1 MTQYSDT
8 RRRGLLGMKSRI
20 TRQLI
25 IWSLIVG
32 SVASLLIS
40 GGEAYLNYQ
49 ERLNGLDKHLQSVST
64 YTLPPLVQSLWAFD
78 DQQLQYMP
86 LEHCHRRGSH
96 TSEYECNHLDAR
108 YNAGP
113 AR

>member
-1 MTQYSDT
+1 LTQYSDS
-8 RRRGLLGMKSRI
+8 RQRGLLGLKSRI

-64 YTLPPLVQSLWAFD
+64 YTLPPLV
-78 DQQLQYMP
+78 
-86 LEHCHRRGSH
+86 
-96 TSEYECNHLDAR
+96 
-108 YNAGP
+108 
-113 AR
+113 

>member
-1 MTQYSDT
+1 MTQYSDS
-8 RRRGLLGMKSRI
+8 RQRGPLGLKSRI

-49 ERLNGLDKHLQSVST
+49 ERLNGLDTHIQSVGT

-78 DQQLQYMP
+78 DQQLLCRVAPPAIGMFEMGNP
-86 LEHCHRRGSH
+86 LRRGFI
-96 TSEYECNHLDAR
+96 
-108 YNAGP
+108 
-113 AR
+113 

>member
-1 MTQYSDT
+1 LTQYSDT
-8 RRRGLLGMKSRI
+8 RRRGLLGLKSRI

-64 YTLPPLVQSLWAFD
+64 YTLPPLV
-78 DQQLQYMP
+78 
-86 LEHCHRRGSH
+86 
-96 TSEYECNHLDAR
+96 
-108 YNAGP
+108 
-113 AR
+113 